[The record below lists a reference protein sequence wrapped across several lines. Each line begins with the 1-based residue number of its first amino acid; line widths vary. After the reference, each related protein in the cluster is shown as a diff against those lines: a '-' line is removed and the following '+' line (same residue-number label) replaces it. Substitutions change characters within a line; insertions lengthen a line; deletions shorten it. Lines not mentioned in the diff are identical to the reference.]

1 MHLDLDGDGPQY
13 LQLSRA
19 IRSAVQQGRLASG
32 TRLPPTRDL
41 AQTLGL
47 ARNTVRA
54 AYEHLGAQ
62 GLVEGR
68 VGAGSFVH
76 ANGHDSAPL
85 NGSTALSPH
94 GATPAPSAYAR
105 RARELLQDFPAWR
118 RHLGVRYSLQYGEP
132 FADALLPEQ
141 WRNVLA
147 RAALYTSMGYPPMA
161 GVPALREAVC
171 KYLRSRRAVDATPD
185 NVLIVAGTQQALAL
199 SARVLLDE
207 GDTAVVEDPGYFSAR
222 HTFLAHGARLV
233 GVPVDKSGL
242 MVDELPERRPGLVSV
257 TPSHQFPLGAVMSQ
271 RRRQE
276 LLRYAARHDT
286 WIVEDDYD
294 AELRYDSRQVAAL
307 KAMDR
312 QGRVIFVGSF
322 SKVLAPSIRLAYMVL
337 PPALRDDFVTAKRLM
352 DMGCPAIEQAALAH
366 FMETGAFE
374 RHLRRVLR
382 ALRAR
387 RNALFS
393 AMQQHSADWL
403 ELHDSH
409 AGMHVVG
416 RLKGRAATRQDEL
429 IEAAR
434 LRGVGVY
441 TLAQHYIRPPAQ
453 PGLLFGFAAL
463 SPSEIEVAAR
473 QLGRAASEL

>member
-32 TRLPPTRDL
+32 TRLPPTREL

-47 ARNTVRA
+47 ARNTVRS

-62 GLVEGR
+62 GLLDSR
-68 VGAGSFVH
+68 VGAGTFI
-76 ANGHDSAPL
+76 NGVSHGPGVPSG
-85 NGSTALSPH
+85 NGSLLD

-105 RARELLQDFPAWR
+105 RARELLREFPVWR
-118 RHLGVRYSLQYGEP
+118 RHQGVRYSLQYGEP

-141 WRNVLA
+141 WRNALS
-147 RAALYTSMGYPPMA
+147 RAALYTPMGYPAMA
-161 GVPALREAVC
+161 GLPALREAVC
-171 KYLRSRRAVDATPD
+171 QYLRSRRAVDAT
-185 NVLIVAGTQQALAL
+185 
-199 SARVLLDE
+199 LDE

-222 HTFLAHGARLV
+222 HTFVAHGARLV

-242 MVDELPERRPGLVSV
+242 VVDELPERRPGLVFT

-276 LLRYAARHDT
+276 LLRYAARHDS

-322 SKVLAPSIRLAYMVL
+322 SKVLAPSMRLAYMVL
-337 PPALRDDFVTAKRLM
+337 PPALREDFVTAKRLM
-352 DMGCPAIEQAALAH
+352 DLGCPAIEQAALAY

-374 RHLRRVLR
+374 RHLRRAVR

-387 RNALFS
+387 RNALFA
-393 AMQQHSADWL
+393 AMQQHGADWL
-403 ELHDSH
+403 DLHDSH
-409 AGMHVVG
+409 AGMHVIG
-416 RLKGRAATRQDEL
+416 RLKGRAATKQQEL
-429 IEAAR
+429 IESAR

-463 SPSEIEVAAR
+463 SPGEIEVAAR
-473 QLGRAASEL
+473 LLGRAASEL